1 MKRARG
7 SVVAAVCG
15 VLALGGASAAR
26 PVPASLPD
34 PLRLA
39 VEGASSSGVSLE
51 ASGRDVVATWAATA
65 PGATDVYAAVSHDD
79 GASFGPATRVNDV
92 PGDARTSGEQPPR
105 AAIANGI
112 DVVWCSK
119 AGTAARIRGAR
130 TRAGAATFGPALTM
144 HAENLPGARGWAS
157 LARDQD
163 GNAHVVWL
171 DGRNA
176 LRPPTG
182 SLAAGDRASMPRGMR
197 QDIFHAVWR
206 PDGSHEEVAV
216 ATDVCFC
223 CKTAVA
229 TAPRGVVYVA
239 WRHIYPTNL
248 RDIAVARS
256 ADGGKTFSAPVRVSE
271 DGWQIAGCPDDGP
284 ALAVDEAGVLHVA
297 WPTMLSEPR
306 AVKGIFY
313 SYSTDGGRTFAPRQ
327 RIDEE
332 GSGAAHPQIAAGAG
346 RVAVVWDEAGT
357 SRRACLRE
365 VSSDQ
370 RGTAWTPVL
379 GTIRVLSAGP
389 AVYPAIAVTPSSLVA
404 AWTETASTGSQIRV
418 RRLPRD

>member
-1 MKRARG
+1 
-7 SVVAAVCG
+7 VAAVCG
-15 VLALGGASAAR
+15 LLVFGGASAAR
-26 PVPASLPD
+26 PLPAASLPD

-39 VEGASSSGVSLE
+39 VEGAASSGVSLA

-79 GASFGPATRVNDV
+79 GASFGPAARVNDV
-92 PGDARTSGEQPPR
+92 PGDARTSGEQAPR
-105 AAIANGI
+105 VGTGTDI

-119 AGTAARIRGAR
+119 SGSAARIRAAR
-130 TRAGAATFGPALTM
+130 SRAGAATFAPAITV

-157 LARDQD
+157 LARDPD

-176 LRPPTG
+176 
-182 SLAAGDRASMPRGMR
+182 GDRAAMAHGMR
-197 QDIFHAVWR
+197 QDIFHAIWR
-206 PDGSHEEVAV
+206 PDGSHEEVTV

-229 TAPRGVVYVA
+229 TAPSGVVYVA

-248 RDIAVARS
+248 RDIAVAHS
-256 ADGGKTFSAPVRVSE
+256 TDGGKTFSAPVRVGE

-284 ALAVDEAGVLHVA
+284 ALAVDAAGVLHVV
-297 WPTMLSEPR
+297 WPTMVAGPH

-313 SYSTDGGRTFAPRQ
+313 SYSSDGGRTFAPRQ

-332 GSGAAHPQIAAGAG
+332 GSGAAHPQVAAGGG
-346 RVAVVWDEAGT
+346 RLAVVWDEAGS

-365 VSSDQ
+365 VSSD
-370 RGTAWTPVL
+370 RKGTAWTPVL
-379 GTIRVLSAGP
+379 GTVRVLSAGP
-389 AVYPAIAVTPSSLVA
+389 AVYPAVAATASSLVA
-404 AWTETASTGSQIRV
+404 AWTETVSTGSEIRV

>member
-1 MKRARG
+1 VKRDRG
-7 SVVAAVCG
+7 NVVAAVCG
-15 VLALGGASAAR
+15 MLVLGGASAAR
-26 PVPASLPD
+26 PVPAAPAAD

-39 VEGASSSGVSLE
+39 VEGASSSGVSLA

-65 PGATDVYAAVSHDD
+65 PGVTDVYTAVSHDD
-79 GASFGPATRVNDV
+79 GASFGPATRVNDI
-92 PGDARTSGEQPPR
+92 PGDARTSGEQGPR
-105 AAIANGI
+105 AAIANGL

-119 AGTAARIRGAR
+119 AGTGARIRAAR
-130 TRAGAATFGPALTM
+130 SRAGAATFAPAITV

-157 LARDQD
+157 LARDAD

-171 DGRNA
+171 DGR
-176 LRPPTG
+176 
-182 SLAAGDRASMPRGMR
+182 SAGDGAAMAHGMR
-197 QDIFHAVWR
+197 QDIFHAIWR

-229 TAPRGVVYVA
+229 TAPGGVVYVA

-248 RDIAVARS
+248 RDIAVAHS
-256 ADGGKTFSAPVRVSE
+256 SDGGKTFSAPVRVSE

-284 ALAVDEAGVLHVA
+284 ALAVDAAGVLHVV
-297 WPTMLSEPR
+297 WPTVVAGAR

-313 SYSTDGGRTFAPRQ
+313 SFSTDGGRTFAPRQ

-332 GSGAAHPQIAAGAG
+332 GGGAAHPQIAPGAG

-365 VSSDQ
+365 VSSD
-370 RGTAWTPVL
+370 RKVTASTPVL
-379 GTIRVLSAGP
+379 GPIKVLSVGP
-389 AVYPAIAVTPSSLVA
+389 AVYPAIAATPSALVA
-404 AWTETASTGSQIRV
+404 AWTETLSTGSEIRV